1 MATDEVEEGM
11 QLRRKRKGWL
21 APNGSLNQLSRQ
33 LGTAAAK
40 AARARLTASP
50 NNLARY
56 GYSYYTRLFF
66 ISNCF
71 ISN

>member
-21 APNGSLNQLSRQ
+21 APKGSLNQLSRQ

-50 NNLARY
+50 NDLAR
-56 GYSYYTRLFF
+56 
-66 ISNCF
+66 
-71 ISN
+71 